1 MIEIPDV
8 TLNNGVRMP
17 SLGLGV
23 FTLPEDE
30 TKTAVAAALDC
41 GYRLID
47 TAAMY
52 QNEAAVGEAVR
63 ESSVPREEIFVTSKL
78 WNGDHGYDEALRAFD
93 ASMDR
98 LGLDYL
104 DLYLIHWPLVTDSR
118 IEDTW
123 RAFEKLYADG
133 RVKAIGVSNF
143 FTHHLD
149 QLLAS
154 ATVSPAVLQIEL
166 HPTFTQNELRNYA
179 RRHNI
184 QVESW
189 FPLGGRASGQR
200 LLDLPKLTSIAA
212 KYDKTAAQIVLRWH
226 TQMGLVPL
234 PGSSNP
240 AHIKENADIFDITLT
255 DEEVAAIADMD
266 TGIRLGADPATLD
279 RR

>member
-1 MIEIPDV
+1 MVAIPYV
-8 TLNNGVRMP
+8 TLNNGIRMP
-17 SLGLGV
+17 QLGLGV
-23 FTLPEDE
+23 FTLPDDE
-30 TKTAVAAALDC
+30 TNTAVRAALDC

-63 ESSVPREEIFVTSKL
+63 TSGIPRDEIFITSKL
-78 WNGDHGYDEALRAFD
+78 WNSNHGYDQALAAFD
-93 ASMDR
+93 TTLAR

-118 IEDTW
+118 IEETW
-123 RAFEKLYADG
+123 RAFETLYATG

-149 QLLAS
+149 QLRAS
-154 ATVSPAVLQIEL
+154 ATIPPAVLQIEL

-184 QVESW
+184 QIESW
-189 FPLGGRASGQR
+189 FPLGGRANGQR
-200 LLDLPKLTSIAA
+200 LLDLPKLASIAA
-212 KYDKTAAQIVLRWH
+212 KYGRTTAQIVLRWH
-226 TQMGLVPL
+226 TQLGAVPL

-240 AHIKENADIFDITLT
+240 DHIRENADIFDITLT
-255 DEEVAAIADMD
+255 DDEIATITDMD